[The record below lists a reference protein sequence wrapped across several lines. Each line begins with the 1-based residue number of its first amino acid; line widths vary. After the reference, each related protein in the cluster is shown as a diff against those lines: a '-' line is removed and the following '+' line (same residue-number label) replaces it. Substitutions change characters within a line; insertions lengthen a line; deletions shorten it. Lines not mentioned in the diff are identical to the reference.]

1 MRARVGEDEGHVVLV
16 QLADQIPQDLVCARV
31 NGVDR
36 GAVHQ
41 HVRRLVA
48 LRRHDAQSLA
58 QRAREEFGVR
68 KVQRR
73 VEAADQDVRGHLRRG
88 VARHVAENVRAL
100 QAAEDNPAG
109 ARGAHHQQTERRG
122 QAHDQ
127 THLHVEDRRDEEGD
141 DPKREVSARAAPQ
154 QLSSGEV
161 DERLQCREDDGC
173 QHGEGQRAEE
183 GREPQQ
189 HKHDHSRLYN
199 AVHRCATPERG
210 DQCRAREGAG
220 DGKSVEQP
228 AEKVGE
234 AERNELL
241 VALNRVSVLNAE
253 DTGHRHGDEKA
264 GEGDDRRA

>member
-1 MRARVGEDEGHVVLV
+1 MG
-16 QLADQIPQDLVCARV
+16 
-31 NGVDR
+31 
-36 GAVHQ
+36 
-41 HVRRLVA
+41 
-48 LRRHDAQSLA
+48 QS
-58 QRAREEFGVR
+58 QRQRTEAREDTKKKITYPAGGREQP
-68 KVQRR
+68 K
-73 VEAADQDVRGHLRRG
+73 EN
-88 VARHVAENVRAL
+88 ARSKKNTKNTHTHTHNLETKRMPHVACTPQGPLKRTTKRAL